1 MAIKAITSKQ
11 IRVKLKTSLIVA
23 RKSSGRELGKAHPRR
38 YPRLSVRVAV
48 DYTVREKCFRSV
60 ANTLSGGGLFLTNV
74 DGLEPGNEVSV
85 RFRPA
90 KHLPV
95 IQAKTIVRY
104 IVAGQG
110 AAVEFTEI
118 SADDRHK
125 LLRLI
130 HQKTG
135 DRRILPRAPLATQ
148 VQSEQCMSLAFS
160 RDISLGGMF
169 IETTTPLP
177 VGSPLTVRFNL
188 DHRDRVVTATAH
200 VAYHVEKMGMG
211 ILFKTIDPQ
220 DHEAIREYLEN
231 LPALPKA
238 KSAAAKSA

>member
-1 MAIKAITSKQ
+1 MTITQ
-11 IRVKLKTSLIVA
+11 IYVRLKTSLNEA
-23 RKSSGRELGKAHPRR
+23 LKSSGKQLGKAHPRR

-48 DYTVREKCFRSV
+48 DYTVGEKCFRGV

-74 DGLEPGNEVSV
+74 DGLELGKEISV

-90 KHLPV
+90 RHLPV
-95 IQAKTIVRY
+95 IQAKASVRY

-118 SADDRHK
+118 SADDRHR

-148 VQSEQCMSLAFS
+148 VQSDQCMSLAFS

-169 IETTTPLP
+169 IETNTPLP

-188 DHRDRVVTATAH
+188 DHKDRVVTATAH

-211 ILFKTIDPQ
+211 VLFTAIGPQ
-220 DHEAIREYLEN
+220 DHAAIQEYVES
-231 LPALPKA
+231 LPALPRT
-238 KSAAAKSA
+238 KSATNTSA